1 MFLQRIPRSVLH
13 RMTFKLGK
21 SDETNVYVA
30 GNSKTRGKAAV
41 APTGSP
47 QPPLSPAL
55 EAESTSRPRC
65 PQARAA
71 TSLPPASADSACAGA
86 QGARRL
92 CGWGELGERS
102 CSRAGSAHTV
112 CALAPRDSRPSPLRQ
127 AGRSRPQPC
136 EGTTS
141 FLRRA

>member
-21 SDETNVYVA
+21 SDETNVYIA

-55 EAESTSRPRC
+55 EAESTSQPRC

-71 TSLPPASADSACAGA
+71 TGHFPPP
-86 QGARRL
+86 RL
-92 CGWGELGERS
+92 S
-102 CSRAGSAHTV
+102 
-112 CALAPRDSRPSPLRQ
+112 
-127 AGRSRPQPC
+127 
-136 EGTTS
+136 
-141 FLRRA
+141 